1 MSGAGP
7 AAIAVDGLR
16 VVRRVRGRDLG
27 VVHGIGFTIRAGGR
41 LAIVGESG
49 SGKSITAL
57 ALLGLLPPGFRIA
70 GGSIRLDGATIDPTA
85 PAMRTVRGRDVAIVF
100 QDPMTALDP
109 VMRIGAQMTEAIRAH
124 APVGEAEAR
133 RRAVE
138 LLDQVRIHDARS
150 RLGAY
155 PHEFSGGMRQRVTI
169 AMALAHQ
176 PKVLIADEPST
187 ALDVTTQV
195 TILSLL
201 DELCRGNGTALLLIS
216 HDLEIVRGLCDD
228 VLVMRHGSVV
238 ESGAVAAVLDTPA
251 HPYTLA
257 LLRSVPPIDRDVDWL
272 ETTVSG
278 DHTGSRQ

>member
-1 MSGAGP
+1 MSGGP
-7 AAIAVDGLR
+7 EAIAVDGLR
-16 VVRRVRGRDLG
+16 IVRRVRGHDLG
-27 VVHGIGFTIRAGGR
+27 VVNRIGFTIRAGGR

-70 GGSIRLDGATIDPTA
+70 GGSIRLGGAPIDPAA
-85 PAMRTVRGRDVAIVF
+85 PAMRAVRGRDVAIVF

-124 APVGEAEAR
+124 ARISDAEAR

-195 TILSLL
+195 TILNLL
-201 DELCRGNGTALLLIS
+201 DELCRKNRTALLLIS

-238 ESGAVAAVLDTPA
+238 ESGAVAAVLDAPT

-257 LLRSVPPIDRDVDWL
+257 LLRSVPPIDRDVEWL

-278 DHTGSRQ
+278 GDAGSPQ